1 MSAEYL
7 VKGAVASPG
16 VGTGP
21 VVVIHSIAELDL
33 VKPGDVLVSPMTTP
47 DFLPAMKRAVAIV
60 TEKGGR
66 TCHAAIVSRELGV
79 PCIVGAPGAT
89 TILKAGDI
97 VTVDAKT
104 GQVFAGVRVIA
115 VGTNPGIG
123 PTDKIITKTKIY
135 VNLAD
140 PDQAERVAKLDVDGV
155 GLLRAEFMAAHI
167 GEHPRAMIADG
178 RGQEYT
184 DKLVTGIRKFAK
196 AFYPRPVVYRTTDF
210 KTNEY
215 RNLKGGTPYEPE
227 EENPMIGWR
236 GCFRYL
242 EDREVFDLEV
252 AAIAQVEKEFDNLRV
267 MIPFVRTP
275 EELAS
280 VKKILD
286 DRGVAQGKLWM
297 MVEVPSAV
305 ILLEKFLDLGIN
317 GVSIGTNDLTQ
328 LVLGVDRDSERCA
341 ELFDER
347 NPAVLWCLE
356 RIITTCKRRGV
367 SVSIC
372 GQAPSFY
379 PDLTAKLVSWGIT
392 SVSVTPDM
400 IDQTRKIVSE
410 AEKLF

>member
-1 MSAEYL
+1 MIATPAI

-21 VVVIHSIAELDL
+21 VAVIHGVDELDL

-47 DFLPAMKRAVAIV
+47 DFLPAMKRAAAIV

-66 TCHAAIVSRELGV
+66 TCHAAIVSRELGI
-79 PCIVGAPGAT
+79 PCIVGAPRAT
-89 TILKAGDI
+89 TLLLNGQT
-97 VTVDAKT
+97 VTVDAFS
-104 GQVFAGVRVIA
+104 GQVFAGVQEIVA
-115 VGTNPGIG
+115 PAKQVMLSKT
-123 PTDKIITKTKIY
+123 TKTKIY

-140 PDQAERVAKLDVDGV
+140 PEQAERVAAMNVDGV
-155 GLLRAEFMAAHI
+155 GLLRAEFIAAHI
-167 GEHPRAMIADG
+167 GEHPRAMIEQG
-178 RGQEYT
+178 RGEEYVQ
-184 DKLVTGIRKFAK
+184 KLAAGIKKFVQ
-196 AFYPRPVVYRTTDF
+196 AFGPRPVVYRTTDF

-242 EDREVFDLEV
+242 EDREVFALEV
-252 AAIAQVEKEFDNLRV
+252 EALARVEKEFSNLRV

-275 EELAS
+275 GELAG

-286 DRGVAQGKLWM
+286 DRGVAPGKLWI
-297 MVEVPSAV
+297 MVEVPSTV
-305 ILLEKFLDLGIN
+305 ILLDQFLDLGVA

-328 LVLGVDRDSERCA
+328 LILGVDRDSERCA

-356 RIITTCKRRGV
+356 KIITTCKARGV

-379 PDLTAKLVSWGIT
+379 PDLTAKLVRWGIT
-392 SVSVTPDM
+392 SVSITPDM
-400 IDQTRKIVSE
+400 IDQTRNIVHD
-410 AEKLF
+410 AEQMIR